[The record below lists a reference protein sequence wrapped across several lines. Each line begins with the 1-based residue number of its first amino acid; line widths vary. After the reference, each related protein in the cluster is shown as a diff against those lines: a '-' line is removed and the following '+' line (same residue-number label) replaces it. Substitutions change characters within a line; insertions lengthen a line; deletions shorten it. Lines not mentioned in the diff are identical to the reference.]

1 MGGNERSSGVELREL
16 RKLLGKGQIINGFV
30 GNIKEFQLYSDSRR
44 AVKGLKLGV
53 WWSAVC
59 STEITLV
66 AVRQQTG
73 GRQEASGSS
82 IGKLMQGLGKR

>member
-82 IGKLMQGLGKR
+82 IGKLTQGLGKR

>member
-1 MGGNERSSGVELREL
+1 M

-30 GNIKEFQLYSDSRR
+30 GNIKEFKLYSEDSRR
-44 AVKGLKLGV
+44 AIKGLKLGV

-82 IGKLMQGLGKR
+82 IGKLPQGLGKR